1 LQEEL
6 EKMKEATSGGTG
18 RNYVVVEAHRCA
30 KGTQPPGTVGYLA
43 MVFKGWANRIEKAES
58 FSYQRTLLRQRSLK
72 ELSIAATKQDAN
84 TFKEEKSSF

>member
-30 KGTQPPGTVGYLA
+30 KGTQPPGTFGYLA
-43 MVFKGWANRIEKAES
+43 MVLEGWG
-58 FSYQRTLLRQRSLK
+58 T
-72 ELSIAATKQDAN
+72 
-84 TFKEEKSSF
+84 